1 MRNRLLKTIVCYS
14 MVAALGCL
22 LVSCKDDS
30 IEGKVLLTAIKDPQ
44 MVEVYTGTSGV
55 GVLPGAAI
63 IAIDPQQEG
72 TAAKVISDG
81 FYSACFPDVSYN
93 GQKIV
98 FTGQL
103 QEGEVWQI
111 FEMNLKDLSTQQLT
125 HAEFNCYE
133 PKYLPG
139 GRVVYAQEVSGENQA
154 KRLMVLQ
161 EGYKES
167 RQITFSPNSYSGTT
181 VLHDGRIISLSQ
193 SSNESPEGRIMVMRP
208 DGTKE
213 MLFYKS
219 EENRRL
225 IAKPR
230 EIGNHRVLALEKD
243 ENGKNV
249 MFNLDYN
256 DPLHSKLILSDHLT
270 GDFAG
275 IGTSYQNNILFCYK
289 PSSNYNYGL
298 YVFDMTSDSGVTS
311 LYDDPD
317 YHFVDAV
324 FVGERKRPKNIPS
337 EVNMKHQTGL
347 LLCQDIN
354 FSGYGG
360 DTAEEE
366 QKAVKI
372 EILGINASLGVVD
385 AESDGSVYLKIKADT
400 PFRIQTL
407 DDEGAI
413 VKGPSEWIN
422 LRPNERRACVGCH
435 QGNELVPE
443 NRQPLS
449 VMKDPIEI
457 PLIQQLM
464 ATN

>member
-1 MRNRLLKTIVCYS
+1 MRIRLLKTIIYCSIVLT
-14 MVAALGCL
+14 LGSL
-22 LVSCKDDS
+22 LISCKDNS
-30 IEGKVLLTAIKDPQ
+30 IQGKVLLTAIEDPQ
-44 MVEVYTGTSGV
+44 LVDVYTETTGV
-55 GVLPGAAI
+55 TGLPGASI
-63 IAIDPQQEG
+63 IAIDPEQEG
-72 TAAKVISDG
+72 VIAKVISNG

-93 GQKIV
+93 GQKMI

-103 QEGEVWQI
+103 QEGDVWQI
-111 FEMNLKDLSTQQLT
+111 FEMDLNDLSSQQLT
-125 HAEFNCYE
+125 NAEFNCSE

-139 GRVVYAQEVSGENQA
+139 GRVVYSQDVSLENQA

-181 VLHDGRIISLSQ
+181 VLHDGRIISFSQ
-193 SSNESPEGRIMVMRP
+193 PSYESTEGNIMVMRP

-219 EENRRL
+219 EEARRL
-225 IAKPR
+225 IGKPR
-230 EIGNHRVLALEKD
+230 EIGFKRVLALEKD

-256 DPLHSKLILSDHLT
+256 DPLHSKFILSDHLT

-289 PSSNYNYGL
+289 PSSNHNYGL

-324 FVGERKRPKNIPS
+324 FVGERNRPKNIPS
-337 EVNMKHQTGL
+337 EVNMEHQTGL

-354 FSGYGG
+354 FSGYGR

-372 EILGINASLGVVD
+372 EILGLNASLGVVD
-385 AESDGSVYLKIKADT
+385 AEADGSVYLKIKADT

-407 DDEGAI
+407 DDEGTI

-449 VMKDPIEI
+449 VLKDPIEI
-457 PLIQQLM
+457 PLLEQLM